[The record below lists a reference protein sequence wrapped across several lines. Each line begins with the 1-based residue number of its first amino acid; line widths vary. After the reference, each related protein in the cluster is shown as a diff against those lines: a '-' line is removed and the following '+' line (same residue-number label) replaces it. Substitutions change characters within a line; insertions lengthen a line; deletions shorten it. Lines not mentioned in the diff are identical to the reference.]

1 MFAVDGA
8 VEGDNMRNVI
18 EMPQKKVQNGE
29 FKDRTE
35 AQKIFLSLALVA
47 LVVTTVMTQ
56 DQKLASDRPV
66 YVIAGDGTP
75 LQNLNRAIA
84 SANPGDVISSLQ
96 LEQKL
101 AQKLRESESVIDGRI
116 PASAS
121 GRVSAIEELRFG
133 ELAGK
138 YAVTQRVLPNRTD
151 ALIERF
157 EYVESADVADRP
169 LFVKPDRFLE
179 KYRQALAIPFV
190 NAKIKS
196 QNPREEVYSL
206 FDEKSQPK
214 GTAHFEMSEEG
225 RLIRFRVSELQ

>member
-1 MFAVDGA
+1 
-8 VEGDNMRNVI
+8 MRNVI

-35 AQKIFLSLALVA
+35 AQKIFLSLALVV

-66 YVIAGDGTP
+66 YVTAGDGTD
-75 LQNLNRAIA
+75 LRKLNRAIA
-84 SANPGDVISSLQ
+84 SANPGDLISSL
-96 LEQKL
+96 EIERKL
-101 AQKLRESESVIDGRI
+101 AQKLRETDQGLDARI

-138 YAVTQRVLPNRTD
+138 YAVTQRVLPNRVD

-157 EYVESADVADRP
+157 EYIESADIADRP
-169 LFVKPDRFLE
+169 LFVKPEQFLQ
-179 KYRQALAIPFV
+179 KYRQALAVPFAD
-190 NAKIKS
+190 AKRTAQS
-196 QNPREEVYSL
+196 PREEIYSL
-206 FDEKSQPK
+206 FDEQRNPL
-214 GTAHFEMSEEG
+214 GTAHFELNEEG
-225 RLIRFRVSELQ
+225 RLLRFRVSELQ